1 VGTPAGAVVRDLID
15 HEHQVP
21 AVDVVSTPSDSGA
34 AFVLADVT
42 DFGQTVECLAGVG
55 AVVPPRGHSCPGD
68 PPELMAEVYPSVS
81 YRPTRGAFDT
91 LLSLEKARKL
101 LGYEPECSWRDHI
114 ADRNVLRP

>member
-42 DFGQTVECLAGVG
+42 DFGQTV
-55 AVVPPRGHSCPGD
+55 
-68 PPELMAEVYPSVS
+68 
-81 YRPTRGAFDT
+81 
-91 LLSLEKARKL
+91 
-101 LGYEPECSWRDHI
+101 
-114 ADRNVLRP
+114 